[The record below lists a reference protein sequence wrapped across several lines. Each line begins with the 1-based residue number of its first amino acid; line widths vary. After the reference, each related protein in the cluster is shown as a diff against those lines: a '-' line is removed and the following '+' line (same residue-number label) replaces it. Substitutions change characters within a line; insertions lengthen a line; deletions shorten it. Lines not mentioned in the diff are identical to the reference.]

1 MLIVSIIIFVV
12 SLFVL
17 VKGADIFL
25 GSAEKIGLAAGL
37 SPFVVG
43 VVIVGAGT
51 SFPELISS
59 LVAVFKGVPE
69 IVVANAV
76 GSNIA
81 NILLIIGATSIFA
94 RSIKSKTNL
103 TNLELPIMA
112 ITSVIFL
119 ALAWDGSIQRIESI
133 ILLATFGFFVAY
145 SVLNKPKDSFT
156 KPEGAK
162 KPKISAK
169 DTGLLLLG
177 LGGLVFGSKYL
188 IDSVVD
194 ISTIFNIAPGAVSV
208 VAVAFGTSLPE
219 LLVSIK
225 AAIKGNT
232 EVALGN
238 VFGSNAFNILM
249 VVGIP
254 GLFSTLPI
262 DAATMVIAV
271 PAFVVVTL
279 IFIISCLSNA
289 IHKWEGFMYV
299 ILYLIFIGK
308 VFSIF

>member
-1 MLIVSIIIFVV
+1 MVIFSIIIFIV
-12 SLFVL
+12 SLYVL
-17 VKGADIFL
+17 VKGADLFL

-59 LVAVFKGVPE
+59 IVALVKGVPE

-81 NILLIIGATSIFA
+81 NILLIIGVSAIFA
-94 RSIKSKTNL
+94 KSIKSKTDL
-103 TNLELPIMA
+103 TNLELPMMA
-112 ITSVIFL
+112 VTTTIFL
-119 ALAWDGSIQRIESI
+119 SVVWDGIINRSESFILILAFLIYVTYSIFNRPSD
-133 ILLATFGFFVAY
+133 
-145 SVLNKPKDSFT
+145 KPKEVQ
-156 KPEGAK
+156 KER
-162 KPKISAK
+162 PKLTTR
-169 DTGLLLLG
+169 DFFLLGIGLLG
-177 LGGLVFGSKYL
+177 LVIGSKYL
-188 IDSVVD
+188 IDSVIN

-225 AAIKGNT
+225 AAIKGQP

-238 VFGSNAFNILM
+238 VFGSNAFNLLM

-254 GLFSTLPI
+254 GLFSVLPVG
-262 DAATMVIAV
+262 AVTMAIAV
-271 PAFVVVTL
+271 PALIAVTL
-279 IFIISCLSNA
+279 IFIISCFSNA
-289 IHKWEGFMYV
+289 IHKWEGFMY
-299 ILYLIFIGK
+299 ILLYIVFVGKIFA
-308 VFSIF
+308 IF

>member
-1 MLIVSIIIFVV
+1 MVIILILIFVV

-17 VKGADIFL
+17 VKGADLFL
-25 GSAEKIGLAAGL
+25 NSAEKIGLAVGL

-69 IVVANAV
+69 IVVANAI

-81 NILLIIGATSIFA
+81 NILLIIGISAIFA
-94 RSIKSKTNL
+94 KSIKSKTDL
-103 TNLELPIMA
+103 TNLELPIIA
-112 ITSVIFL
+112 IITTIFL
-119 ALAWDGSIQRIESI
+119 AFSWDGVIGRAESFILVLTFLVYVTYSIFNRPSDAPKE
-133 ILLATFGFFVAY
+133 
-145 SVLNKPKDSFT
+145 VLKD
-156 KPEGAK
+156 
-162 KPKISAK
+162 KPKITKK
-169 DTGLLLLG
+169 DILFLVLG
-177 LGGLVFGSKYL
+177 LAGLVFGSKYL
-188 IDSVVD
+188 IDSVIG
-194 ISTIFNIAPGAVSV
+194 ISEIFNIAPGAVSV

-225 AAIKGNT
+225 AAIKGNP

-254 GLFSTLPI
+254 GLFSALPLDLI
-262 DAATMVIAV
+262 TMSIAV
-271 PAFVVVTL
+271 PAIIAVTL
-279 IFIISCLSNA
+279 IFIISCMSNA

-299 ILYLIFIGK
+299 ILYIIFVGK
-308 VFSIF
+308 IFTIF

>member
-1 MLIVSIIIFVV
+1 MVIILILIFIV

-17 VKGADIFL
+17 VKGADLFL

-59 LVAVFKGVPE
+59 LVALFQGVPE

-81 NILLIIGATSIFA
+81 NILLIIGISAIFA
-94 RSIKSKTNL
+94 GSIKSETNL

-112 ITSVIFL
+112 IVTTIFL
-119 ALAWDGSIQRIESI
+119 GVAWDGIVYRAEAF
-133 ILLATFGFFVAY
+133 ILILTFLTFIAY
-145 SVLNKPKDSFT
+145 SVFNKPSDKT
-156 KPEGAK
+156 KEVPAD
-162 KPKISAK
+162 KPKITKK
-169 DTGLLLLG
+169 DIVFLILG
-177 LGGLVFGSKYL
+177 LAGLVFGSKYL

-194 ISTIFNIAPGAVSV
+194 ISAIFGIAPGAVSV

-219 LLVSIK
+219 LLVSVK
-225 AAIKGNT
+225 AALKGKP

-254 GLFSTLPI
+254 GLFSALPL
-262 DAATMVIAV
+262 DAVTMSIAI
-271 PAFVVVTL
+271 PAIIAVTL

-289 IHKWEGFMYV
+289 IHKWEGFMY
-299 ILYLIFIGK
+299 ILLYIIFVGK
-308 VFSIF
+308 IFAIF